1 MIRLKDLITEQTSK
15 RQSKEPA
22 LQNVK
27 FDYKTDVASFTYYGK
42 KYVIDFGEYDV
53 IDVIDDH
60 GNEGRDVYY
69 IAHDP
74 DSLAKFSIDAYEDYN
89 GENTK
94 MDPDTIEMT
103 DAARIQIFINSID
116 GSTNF
121 NQVWLPFKPETLLT
135 KDRVTDGIQELIAD
149 AESTNQTDDDGNPAY
164 DQTRLESSEFKADC
178 EILIQDG
185 TTIDL
190 KMIFDEDGNIE
201 DMEIEDPQ
209 VAKQYGIN
217 DREIGYYLK
226 RKHPGQG
233 FDEVPGF

>member
-1 MIRLKDLITEQTSK
+1 M
-15 RQSKEPA
+15 
-22 LQNVK
+22 
-27 FDYKTDVASFTYYGK
+27 DV
-42 KYVIDFGEYDV
+42 VE
-53 IDVIDDH
+53 DH

-135 KDRVTDGIQELIAD
+135 KDRVMDGIQTLIDD

-190 KMIFDEDGNIE
+190 KMIFDEDGNVE
-201 DMEIEDPQ
+201 SMEIEDPQ

-226 RKHPGQG
+226 RKDPGQG